1 MTTTRTQSGQSLLTT
16 TLVLLAFFSVWEGDA
31 LAQSDRA
38 APAAAQG
45 QVLNMRDAEIRAFI
59 SDISILTGKTFIV
72 DPRVQGRVT
81 VISQQALGADDAFA
95 LFLSTLR
102 ANGFTAL
109 PTADGA
115 YRIVPEEGAAQDAAP
130 MAGSL
135 TGDQLVTEVI
145 KLHNVDVNVAMQ
157 MVQPLVH
164 RQGRVVTTR
173 GTNALIVVDYASNVA
188 RIRKVIADVDRDPS
202 ITSVIPLR
210 NTSAD
215 QIARAI
221 SDLVRIQGDAA
232 NPLAN
237 FAAVPLEGTNTVI
250 LRGPPELLA
259 RLAPL
264 VEKLDREGAS
274 TADTRVVYLKH
285 AAAEELL
292 PILERVSA
300 LARGSAPASA
310 AGGTAAGVPGRASI
324 GVHAGTNALIINA
337 PTDVQQELMDVIRQL
352 DIPRQQILVEA
363 IIVEVSDSAAKQLGV
378 QYVLSGGEGNN
389 IPFSVTNFPS
399 DGAPNILAAT
409 GAVIVDEETRGED
422 SDALKALQ
430 GAAIDSLLGTAGFI
444 GGLAGRS
451 NDGTVFGVILN
462 ALKRDVSSNVL
473 STPSIMTMDNQPA
486 SILVGQEIP
495 ITTGEALGSDNNNPF
510 RTIERKDVGV
520 KLEVRPQ
527 INDGGNVKLFI
538 RQEVS
543 SIFGP
548 VSRES
553 GELITNKRQIE
564 TTVLVNDGQII
575 VLGGLIE
582 DDEQLS
588 ADKVPLLGDIP
599 ILGNA
604 FRSTDRSRRRTNLM
618 IFLRPSIVTG
628 ASDLRAVTDRKY
640 NYIQAEQLLRS
651 RTGASSLD
659 AVVKDLTGRAPAPP
673 AGVKEN

>member
-1 MTTTRTQSGQSLLTT
+1 MTATTTQAGPFRVLAAGL
-16 TLVLLAFFSVWEGDA
+16 LLALFCVWDGDA
-31 LAQSDRA
+31 LAQGVPP
-38 APAAAQG
+38 APQSPAQG
-45 QVLNMRDAEIRAFI
+45 QVLNMRDADIRAFI
-59 SDISILTGKTFIV
+59 GDVSMLTGKTFIV
-72 DPRVQGRVT
+72 DPRVQGKVT

-109 PTADGA
+109 PTADGS

-130 MAGSL
+130 MAGAL
-135 TGDQLVTEVI
+135 DGDQLVTEVI
-145 KLHNVDVNVAMQ
+145 KLHNIDVNVALQ

-202 ITSVIPLR
+202 VTQVIALR

-215 QIARAI
+215 QIARAVT
-221 SDLVRIQGDAA
+221 DLVRIQGDTA
-232 NPLAN
+232 NPLTN

-259 RLAPL
+259 RIAPL
-264 VEKLDREGAS
+264 VEKLDSEGAS

-300 LARGSAPASA
+300 LARGSAPAPA
-310 AGGTAAGVPGRASI
+310 ANGAPSPGVPGRASI

-337 PTDVQQELMDVIRQL
+337 APDVQQELMDVIRQL
-352 DIPRQQILVEA
+352 DIPRHQVLVEA

-378 QYVLSGGEGNN
+378 QYVLAGGEGSN

-399 DGAPNILAAT
+399 DASPNILAAT
-409 GAVIVDEETRGED
+409 GAVIVDEETKGDD

-430 GAAIDSLLGTAGFI
+430 GAAIDSLLGTSGFL
-444 GGLAGRS
+444 GGFAGRGS
-451 NDGTVFGVILN
+451 DGTIFGVILN

-495 ITTGEALGSDNNNPF
+495 ITTGEALGADNTNPF

-520 KLEVRPQ
+520 KLEVKPQ
-527 INDGGNVKLFI
+527 INEGGAVKLFI

-543 SIFGP
+543 SVFGP
-548 VSRES
+548 VSTAS

-588 ADKVPLLGDIP
+588 VDKVPLLGDIP

-604 FRSTDRSRRRTNLM
+604 FKSTGKSRRRTNLM
-618 IFLRPSIVTG
+618 VFLRPSIVSG
-628 ASDLRAVTDRKY
+628 ANDLRAVTDRKY
-640 NYIQAEQLLRS
+640 NFIQSEQLQRS
-651 RTGASSLD
+651 RTGQSSLD
-659 AVVKDLTGRAPAPP
+659 AVVKDLTGRAPVAAPQP
-673 AGVKEN
+673 

>member
-1 MTTTRTQSGQSLLTT
+1 MTKTTTQSGPFSATT
-16 TLVLLAFFSVWEGDA
+16 IGILLAFFSVWEGDA
-31 LAQSDRA
+31 LAQSV
-38 APAAAQG
+38 PQTPPVQQN
-45 QVLNMRDAEIRAFI
+45 QVLNMRDADIRAFI
-59 SDISILTGKTFIV
+59 GDVSMLTGKTFIV
-72 DPRVQGRVT
+72 DPRVQGKVT
-81 VISQQALGADDAFA
+81 VISQQALTADDAFA
-95 LFLSTLR
+95 LFFSTLR

-109 PTADGA
+109 PTSDGA

-130 MAGSL
+130 MSGGID
-135 TGDQLVTEVI
+135 GDQLVTEVI
-145 KLHNVDVNVAMQ
+145 KLHNIDVNVALQ
-157 MVQPLVH
+157 MAQPLVH

-188 RIRKVIADVDRDPS
+188 RIRQVLASIDRDTS
-202 ITSVIPLR
+202 ATSVIPLR

-215 QIARAI
+215 QIARAMN
-221 SDLVRIQGDAA
+221 DLVRIQGDAN
-232 NPLAN
+232 NPLSN

-264 VEKLDREGAS
+264 VEKLDNEGAS

-285 AAAEELL
+285 AAAEELM

-300 LARGSAPASA
+300 LVRGAASAPAQ
-310 AGGTAAGVPGRASI
+310 GGAPAAGVPGRASI

-337 PTDVQQELMDVIRQL
+337 SPDVQQELMDVIRQL
-352 DIPRQQILVEA
+352 DIPRHQVLVEA
-363 IIVEVSDSAAKQLGV
+363 IIVEVSDTAAKQLGV
-378 QYVLSGGEGNN
+378 QYVLAGAEGSD

-399 DGAPNILAAT
+399 DGSPNILAAT
-409 GAVIVDEETRGED
+409 GAVVVDQETSGED
-422 SDALKALQ
+422 SDALKGLQ
-430 GAAIDSLLGTAGFI
+430 AAAIDSLLGTAGFM
-444 GGLAGRS
+444 GGFAGRGS
-451 NDGTVFGVILN
+451 DGTIFGVILN

-473 STPSIMTMDNQPA
+473 STPSIMTMDNQAA

-495 ITTGEALGSDNNNPF
+495 ITTGESLGADNSNPF

-520 KLEVRPQ
+520 KLDVKPQ
-527 INDGGNVKLFI
+527 INEGGAIKLFI
-538 RQEVS
+538 KQEVS

-588 ADKVPLLGDIP
+588 VDKVPLLGDIP

-604 FRSTDRSRRRTNLM
+604 FKSTDRSRRRTNLM
-618 IFLRPSIVTG
+618 VFLRPTIVNS
-628 ASDLRAVTDRKY
+628 ANDLRAVTDRKY
-640 NYIQAEQLLRS
+640 NFMQNEQLQRS
-651 RTGASSLD
+651 RSGLSSLD
-659 AVVKDLTGRAPAPP
+659 TVVNDLTGRATAPAASSP
-673 AGVKEN
+673 

>member
-1 MTTTRTQSGQSLLTT
+1 MNTTTTQSGSLRTAVGLI
-16 TLVLLAFFSVWEGDA
+16 LLAFFSGWEGDA
-31 LAQSDRA
+31 LAQSVPPGPV
-38 APAAAQG
+38 APAVTQG
-45 QVLNMRDAEIRAFI
+45 QVLNMRDADIRAFI
-59 SDISILTGKTFIV
+59 SDVSMLTGKTFIV
-72 DPRVQGRVT
+72 DPRVQGKVT
-81 VISQQALGADDAFA
+81 VISQAPLAADDAFA

-109 PTADGA
+109 PTSDGA
-115 YRIVPEEGAAQDAAP
+115 YRIVPEEGAAQDA
-130 MAGSL
+130 GGVE
-135 TGDQLVTEVI
+135 GDQLVTEVI
-145 KLHNVDVNVAMQ
+145 RLHNIDVNVALQ

-188 RIRKVIADVDRDPS
+188 RIRKVLADVDRDPS
-202 ITSVIPLR
+202 VTSVIPLR

-215 QIARAI
+215 QIARAV
-221 SDLVRIQGDAA
+221 SDLVRIQGDAN
-232 NPLAN
+232 NPLTN

-264 VEKLDREGAS
+264 VEKLDSEGAS

-285 AAAEELL
+285 AAAEEIL

-300 LARGSAPASA
+300 LARGSAPAPAANGAPA
-310 AGGTAAGVPGRASI
+310 AGIPGRASI

-337 PTDVQQELMDVIRQL
+337 SPDVQQELMDVIRQL
-352 DIPRQQILVEA
+352 DIPRHQVLVEA
-363 IIVEVSDSAAKQLGV
+363 IIVEVSDTAAKQLGV
-378 QYVLSGGEGNN
+378 QYVLSGGQGSN

-399 DGAPNILAAT
+399 DGSPNILAAT
-409 GAVIVDEETRGED
+409 GAVVVDRETSGED

-430 GAAIDSLLGTAGFI
+430 SAAIDSLLGTAGFM
-444 GGLAGRS
+444 GGFAGRGS
-451 NDGTVFGVILN
+451 DGTIFGVILN

-495 ITTGEALGSDNNNPF
+495 ITTGEALGADNSNPF
-510 RTIERKDVGV
+510 RTIERKDIGV
-520 KLEVRPQ
+520 KLEVKPQ
-527 INDGGNVKLFI
+527 INEGGAVKLFI

-588 ADKVPLLGDIP
+588 VDKVPLLGDIP

-604 FRSTDRSRRRTNLM
+604 FKSTDKSRRRTNLM
-618 IFLRPSIVTG
+618 VFLRPSIVTG
-628 ASDLRAVTDRKY
+628 ANDLRAVTDRKY
-640 NYIQAEQLLRS
+640 NFIQAEQLQRS
-651 RTGASSLD
+651 RTGESSLD
-659 AVVKDLTGRAPAPP
+659 AVVNDLTGRAPATPP
-673 AGVKEN
+673 P

>member
-1 MTTTRTQSGQSLLTT
+1 MTKTTTQSGPFQATAIGL
-16 TLVLLAFFSVWEGDA
+16 LLAFFCVWEGDA
-31 LAQSDRA
+31 LAQSVPGSP
-38 APAAAQG
+38 PAQN
-45 QVLNMRDAEIRAFI
+45 QVLNMRDADIRAFI
-59 SDISILTGKTFIV
+59 GDVSMLTGKTFIV
-72 DPRVQGRVT
+72 DPRVQGKVT
-81 VISQQALGADDAFA
+81 VISQQALTADDAFA

-109 PTADGA
+109 PTADGT

-130 MAGSL
+130 MAGGID
-135 TGDQLVTEVI
+135 GDQLVTQVI
-145 KLHNVDVNVAMQ
+145 KLNNIDVNVALQ
-157 MVQPLVH
+157 MAQPLVH

-173 GTNALIVVDYASNVA
+173 GTNAIIIVDYASNVA
-188 RIRKVIADVDRDPS
+188 RIRQMLAEIDRDTS
-202 ITSVIPLR
+202 VTSVIPLR

-215 QIARAI
+215 QIARAVM
-221 SDLVRIQGDAA
+221 DLVRIQGDAN

-264 VEKLDREGAS
+264 VEKLDNEGAS

-285 AAAEELL
+285 AAAEELM

-300 LARGSAPASA
+300 LSRGTAPAPA
-310 AGGTAAGVPGRASI
+310 AGGAPSPGIPGRASI
-324 GVHAGTNALIINA
+324 GVHTGTNALIINA
-337 PTDVQQELMDVIRQL
+337 PPDVQQELMDVIRQL
-352 DIPRQQILVEA
+352 DIPRNQVLVEA

-378 QYVLSGGEGNN
+378 QYVLAGGEGSN

-399 DGAPNILAAT
+399 DGSPNILAAT
-409 GAVIVDEETRGED
+409 GAVVVDQETSGED
-422 SDALKALQ
+422 SDVLKGLQ
-430 GAAIDSLLGTAGFI
+430 AAAVDSLLGTAGFM
-444 GGLAGRS
+444 GGFTGRTS
-451 NDGTVFGVILN
+451 DGTIFGVILN

-473 STPSIMTMDNQPA
+473 STPSIMTMDNQAA
-486 SILVGQEIP
+486 SILVGQEVP
-495 ITTGEALGSDNNNPF
+495 ITTGETLGADNSNPF

-520 KLEVRPQ
+520 KLDVKPQ
-527 INDGGNVKLFI
+527 INEGGAIKLFI
-538 RQEVS
+538 KQEVS

-588 ADKVPLLGDIP
+588 IDKVPLLGDIP

-604 FRSTDRSRRRTNLM
+604 FKSTGKSRRRTNLM
-618 IFLRPSIVTG
+618 VFLRPTIVNS
-628 ASDLRAVTDRKY
+628 ANDLRAVTDRKY
-640 NYIQAEQLLRS
+640 NFMQNEQLQRS
-651 RTGASSLD
+651 RTGTSSLD
-659 AVVKDLTGRAPAPP
+659 TVVNDLTGRAVAPATQP
-673 AGVKEN
+673 

>member
-1 MTTTRTQSGQSLLTT
+1 MTKNTTQSGLLWSAVAG
-16 TLVLLAFFSVWEGDA
+16 LLLAFFSVWDGDA
-31 LAQSDRA
+31 LAQSAPGPSA
-38 APAAAQG
+38 APN
-45 QVLNMRDAEIRAFI
+45 QVLNMRDADIRAFI
-59 SDISILTGKTFIV
+59 SDVSMLTGKTFIV
-72 DPRVQGRVT
+72 DPRVQGKVT
-81 VISQQALGADDAFA
+81 VISQQALGAADAFA

-109 PTADGA
+109 PTSDGA
-115 YRIVPEEGAAQDAAP
+115 YRIVPEEGAAQDASP
-130 MAGSL
+130 MTGGIE
-135 TGDQLVTEVI
+135 GDQLVTEVI
-145 KLHNVDVNVAMQ
+145 RLHNIDVNVALQ

-173 GTNALIVVDYASNVA
+173 GTNAIIVVDYASNVA
-188 RIRKVIADVDRDPS
+188 RIRNVIASVDRDTS
-202 ITSVIPLR
+202 ATSVIPLR

-221 SDLVRIQGDAA
+221 SDLVKIQGDSG
-232 NPLAN
+232 NPLTN

-259 RLAPL
+259 RLQPL
-264 VEKLDREGAS
+264 VEKLDSEGAS

-300 LARGSAPASA
+300 LSRGSAPRAEGGA
-310 AGGTAAGVPGRASI
+310 ATAGIPGRASL

-337 PTDVQQELMDVIRQL
+337 APDVQQELMDVIRQL
-352 DIPRQQILVEA
+352 DIPRHQVLVEA
-363 IIVEVSDSAAKQLGV
+363 IIVEVSDTAAKQLGV
-378 QYVLSGGEGNN
+378 QYVLAGGQGSN
-389 IPFSVTNFPS
+389 IPFSATSFPTDS
-399 DGAPNILAAT
+399 SPNILAAT
-409 GAVIVDEETRGED
+409 GAVVVDQETSGED
-422 SDALKALQ
+422 PDSLKALQ
-430 GAAIDSLLGTAGFI
+430 GAAIDSLLGATGFL
-444 GGLAGRS
+444 GGIAGRS
-451 NDGTVFGVILN
+451 RDGTIFGVILN

-495 ITTGEALGSDNNNPF
+495 ITTGETLGADNTNPF

-520 KLEVRPQ
+520 KLEVKPQ
-527 INDGGNVKLFI
+527 INEGGAVKLFL

-548 VSRES
+548 VSRDS

-582 DDEQLS
+582 EDEQLS
-588 ADKVPLLGDIP
+588 VDKVPLLGDIP

-604 FRSTDRSRRRTNLM
+604 FKSTDKSRRRTNLM
-618 IFLRPSIVTG
+618 IFLRPTIVTG
-628 ASDLRAVTDRKY
+628 TNDLRAVTDRKY
-640 NYIQAEQLLRS
+640 NFIQNEQLQRS
-651 RTGASSLD
+651 RTGESSLD
-659 AVVKDLTGRAPAPP
+659 SVVNDLTGRAPASVPP
-673 AGVKEN
+673 MEK

>member
-1 MTTTRTQSGQSLLTT
+1 MSTTTTQARPLSAAICLS
-16 TLVLLAFFSVWEGDA
+16 LLAFFGVWEGDA
-31 LAQSDRA
+31 LAQT
-38 APAAAQG
+38 APAAQG
-45 QVLNMRDAEIRAFI
+45 QVLNMRDADIRAFI
-59 SDISILTGKTFIV
+59 SDVSMLTGKTFIV

-81 VISQQALGADDAFA
+81 VISQQALGVDDAFA

-109 PTADGA
+109 ATADGS
-115 YRIVPEEGAAQDAAP
+115 YRIVPEEGAAQDASP
-130 MAGSL
+130 MAGEIE
-135 TGDQLVTEVI
+135 GDQLVTEVI
-145 KLHNVDVNVAMQ
+145 RLHNIDVNVALQ

-188 RIRKVIADVDRDPS
+188 RIRKVVADVDRDPS
-202 ITSVIPLR
+202 VTSVIPLH

-215 QIARAI
+215 QIARAVL
-221 SDLVRIQGDAA
+221 DLVRIQGDTA
-232 NPLAN
+232 NPLIN

-264 VEKLDREGAS
+264 VEKLDSEGAS

-285 AAAEELL
+285 AAAEEIL
-292 PILERVSA
+292 PILERVST
-300 LARGSAPASA
+300 LTRGSAPTPGPNGAPAAS
-310 AGGTAAGVPGRASI
+310 GPGRASI
-324 GVHAGTNALIINA
+324 GVHTGTNALIINA
-337 PTDVQQELMDVIRQL
+337 PPDVQQELMDVIRQL
-352 DIPRQQILVEA
+352 DIPREQILVEA

-378 QYVLSGGEGNN
+378 QYVLSGGEGSD

-399 DGAPNILAAT
+399 DGMPNILAAT
-409 GAVIVDEETRGED
+409 GAVVVDRETSGED

-430 GAAIDSLLGTAGFI
+430 SAAIDSLLGTAGFM
-444 GGLAGRS
+444 GGFAGRGS
-451 NDGTVFGVILN
+451 DGTIFGVILN
-462 ALKRDVSSNVL
+462 ALRRDVSSNVL
-473 STPSIMTMDNQPA
+473 STPSIMTMDNQQA

-520 KLEVRPQ
+520 KLEVKPQ
-527 INDGGNVKLFI
+527 INDGGAVKLFI

-588 ADKVPLLGDIP
+588 IDKVPLLGDIP
-599 ILGNA
+599 IVGNA
-604 FRSTDRSRRRTNLM
+604 FKSTDKSRRRTNLM
-618 IFLRPSIVTG
+618 VFLRPSIVSG
-628 ASDLRAVTDRKY
+628 AADLRAITDRKY
-640 NYIQAEQLLRS
+640 NYMQSEQLQRS
-651 RTGASSLD
+651 RTGATSLD
-659 AVVKDLTGRAPAPP
+659 SVVKDLTGRAPASVLAP
-673 AGVKEN
+673 KDN

>member
-1 MTTTRTQSGQSLLTT
+1 MTTTTTQAGPLRVAVVGL
-16 TLVLLAFFSVWEGDA
+16 LLAFFSVWDGDA
-31 LAQSDRA
+31 LAQGG
-38 APAAAQG
+38 PAVPQG
-45 QVLNMRDAEIRAFI
+45 QTQNQVLNMRDADIRAFI
-59 SDISILTGKTFIV
+59 SDVSMLTGKTFVV
-72 DPRVQGRVT
+72 DPRVQGKVT
-81 VISQQALGADDAFA
+81 VISQQPLGADDAFA

-115 YRIVPEEGAAQDAAP
+115 YRIVPEEGAAQDASP
-130 MAGSL
+130 MAGGL
-135 TGDQLVTEVI
+135 DGDQLVTEVI
-145 KLHNVDVNVAMQ
+145 RLHNIDVGVALQ

-188 RIRKVIADVDRDPS
+188 RIRKVISDVDRDPS
-202 ITSVIPLR
+202 VTSVIPLR

-215 QIARAI
+215 QIARAV
-221 SDLVRIQGDAA
+221 SDLVRIQGDTA
-232 NPLAN
+232 NPLTN

-264 VEKLDREGAS
+264 VEKLDTEGAS
-274 TADTRVVYLKH
+274 TADTRVVYLKY
-285 AAAEELL
+285 AAAEELM

-300 LARGSAPASA
+300 LVRGSAPAPGPNGAPSP
-310 AGGTAAGVPGRASI
+310 GVPGRASI
-324 GVHAGTNALIINA
+324 GVHTGTNALIINA
-337 PTDVQQELMDVIRQL
+337 PPDVQQELMDVIRQL
-352 DIPRQQILVEA
+352 DIPRHQVLVEA
-363 IIVEVSDSAAKQLGV
+363 IIVEVSDTAAKQLGV
-378 QYVLSGGEGNN
+378 QYVLAGGEGSD

-399 DGAPNILAAT
+399 GATPNILAAT
-409 GAVIVDEETRGED
+409 GAVVVDEETSGED

-430 GAAIDSLLGTAGFI
+430 GAAIDSLLGTAGFM
-444 GGLAGRS
+444 GGFAGRGS
-451 NDGTVFGVILN
+451 DGTIFGVILN

-495 ITTGEALGSDNNNPF
+495 ITTGEALGADNTNPF

-520 KLEVRPQ
+520 KLEVKPQ
-527 INDGGNVKLFI
+527 INEGGAVKLFI

-548 VSRES
+548 VSRDS
-553 GELITNKRQIE
+553 GELITNKREIE

-588 ADKVPLLGDIP
+588 VDKVPLLGDIP
-599 ILGNA
+599 IVGNA
-604 FRSTDRSRRRTNLM
+604 FKSTDKSRKRTNLM
-618 IFLRPSIVTG
+618 VFLRPTIVSGTN
-628 ASDLRAVTDRKY
+628 DLRAVTDRKY
-640 NYIQAEQLLRS
+640 NFIQNEQLQRS
-651 RTGASSLD
+651 RTGQSSLES
-659 AVVKDLTGRAPAPP
+659 VVKDLTGRAPAVAPP
-673 AGVKEN
+673 P

>member
-1 MTTTRTQSGQSLLTT
+1 MTTTTTQSGPVRAAAGLI
-16 TLVLLAFFSVWEGDA
+16 LLAFFCVWEGHA
-31 LAQSDRA
+31 LAQSV
-38 APAAAQG
+38 PAASTAQN
-45 QVLNMRDAEIRAFI
+45 QVLNMRDADIRAFI
-59 SDISILTGKTFIV
+59 SDISMLTGKTFIV
-72 DPRVQGRVT
+72 DPRVQGKVT
-81 VISQQALGADDAFA
+81 VISQAPLAADDAFA

-109 PTADGA
+109 PTSDGA
-115 YRIVPEEGAAQDAAP
+115 FRIVPEEGAAQDA
-130 MAGSL
+130 GGIE
-135 TGDQLVTEVI
+135 GDQLVTAVI
-145 KLHNVDVNVAMQ
+145 RLHNIDVNVALQ

-188 RIRKVIADVDRDPS
+188 RIRKVLGDVDRDPS
-202 ITSVIPLR
+202 VTAVIPLR

-221 SDLVRIQGDAA
+221 SDLVRIQGDAN
-232 NPLAN
+232 NPLTN

-264 VEKLDREGAS
+264 VEKLDSEGAS

-285 AAAEELL
+285 AVAEEIL

-300 LARGSAPASA
+300 LARGSAPAPA
-310 AGGTAAGVPGRASI
+310 ANGAPAPGIPGRASI

-337 PTDVQQELMDVIRQL
+337 SPDVQQELMDVIRQL
-352 DIPRQQILVEA
+352 DIPRHQVLVEA
-363 IIVEVSDSAAKQLGV
+363 IIVEVSDTAAKQLGV
-378 QYVLSGGEGNN
+378 QYVLSGGQGSD

-399 DGAPNILAAT
+399 DGSPNILAAT
-409 GAVIVDEETRGED
+409 GAVVVDQETSGDD
-422 SDALKALQ
+422 SDAIKALQ
-430 GAAIDSLLGTAGFI
+430 SAAIDSLLGTAGFM
-444 GGLAGRS
+444 GGFAGRGS
-451 NDGTVFGVILN
+451 DGTIFGVILN

-495 ITTGEALGSDNNNPF
+495 ITTGEALGADNSNPF
-510 RTIERKDVGV
+510 RTIERKDIGV
-520 KLEVRPQ
+520 KLEVKPQ
-527 INDGGNVKLFI
+527 INEGGAVKLFI
-538 RQEVS
+538 KQEVS

-588 ADKVPLLGDIP
+588 VDKVPLLGDIP

-604 FRSTDRSRRRTNLM
+604 FKSTDKSRRRTNLM
-618 IFLRPSIVTG
+618 VFLRPSIVTS
-628 ASDLRAVTDRKY
+628 ANDLRAVTDRKY
-640 NYIQAEQLLRS
+640 NFIQSEQLQRS
-651 RTGASSLD
+651 RTGESSLD
-659 AVVKDLTGRAPAPP
+659 AVVNDLTGRAPAPP
-673 AGVKEN
+673 PP